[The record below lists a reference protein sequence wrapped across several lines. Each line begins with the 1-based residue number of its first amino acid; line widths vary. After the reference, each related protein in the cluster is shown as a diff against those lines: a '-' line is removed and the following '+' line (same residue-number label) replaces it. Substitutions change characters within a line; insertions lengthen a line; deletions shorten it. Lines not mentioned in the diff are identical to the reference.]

1 MNNDDDDNDDNDTD
15 SDAYSTIDI
24 HDDHVVPPL
33 LREWNHPHPIH
44 PINHPNI
51 VAPAVVAQVVDHG
64 VTAAASE
71 SDQSLSLNA
80 TATSS
85 SHDDV
90 TVTGSDHRSLH
101 HTSLD
106 DTTATSTAASPASGN
121 PDIRAT
127 ATPAPHQ
134 CLLQQ
139 SSQSPYTYPVATFV
153 RDLVR
158 TGMDQMQI
166 YASAEPSHV
175 QSALTV
181 TAAATSA
188 TRSTLASRGN
198 SGSNSNNSNNGGVVP
213 APHNMSIRSEG
224 NERSGGLSRLDLNEH
239 EHSEPFASATVRTL
253 NDLDSDDNAE
263 YILVDGDLIA
273 VPHDMHMNEEERED
287 LEYQLRKQCQIQPS
301 RVRRGV
307 RKIGKWMK
315 KRRAS
320 RSSHPRSHSQDHDV
334 HGSGSLDDRNFDD
347 AAFEAGAGVGV
358 GGTAGA
364 GGSASIGAAT
374 TTTESRRGR
383 NRTLSR
389 DANLSMPLPMPAT
402 SDFATG
408 MPSGDDDP
416 SQLQLH
422 ERHEQLQQQLL
433 HYQQQRNTQ
442 IHQQQ
447 QQQQSNPKPKAVSPK
462 RKNRRQR
469 RSWRRTGSDLDNDG
483 MFAEEQEQGDGQGYG
498 SNRNRSG
505 EDQSLLGPGFDH
517 HNNRF
522 QQQGGLSVMDGLH
535 YNNNY
540 NSSNS
545 LGSSSVAAASAAT
558 AGIPSMMPIHETSA
572 ETSTSSRQ
580 SVTAS
585 FVGTCSTDADQV
597 VLEAGVLPASMA
609 AAEAYIFEG
618 DDEKKDD
625 GGTIMMSLLPPDADY
640 KVDKAAAPDVES
652 MLRRAAHETVTDLA
666 ETSVPESC
674 LLSPLRFRRR
684 GKSDGSS
691 VPLSQAVPGDLAVHN
706 DILKIVMVAAPHV
719 DKSTLARA
727 IRETKKLPRKRATL
741 GVDVHTWQ
749 PDETLDVNIQ
759 IWDVQGATTVHCR
772 TDSANMGTHAGTQ
785 SLFFSAKS
793 LYLLVWDLAASNLKT
808 MRHEPGHVDDSDDE
822 EYDGDDDFMR
832 EEANRQADRAL
843 YADIQANILSWVDCI
858 ASRGPHSGILP
869 IAVIPS
875 GMAEE
880 EVKRR
885 CEMMQDLLEQHVKQ
899 SRFAGDLRAP
909 KLLTGADSMLCVDY
923 STELGVK
930 KVQEMILSIATDSS
944 RSVFDHVGTP
954 VPPGTLGVLEVTR
967 RLKQDHKLILLDH
980 VLGELDSIL
989 SVEEVIEALHFLSSI
1004 GEILY
1009 FGTADA
1015 VADDDDV
1022 LSRYII
1028 LSRKWLV
1035 SALSCI
1041 LRNDMHR
1048 EVVETRRFMNMQCI
1062 YSDQK
1067 YSEDDITKA
1076 LVSGTASSCPLLSDS
1091 DANMLW
1097 QSMSFMREAAD
1108 RHSQLAESSTTTPTM
1123 FYFLERL
1130 LVHSGIFLPL
1140 ETSGLSLDHSNVFF
1154 VPSLLAQADPRDIWT
1169 YKSSESW
1176 MTTLCHSWLFRD
1188 GAPSH
1193 LMEHVTVS
1201 VLKGLYEFSRS
1212 FNGGRRP
1219 DPPHRSQTVPESRS
1233 SLHDFLEEHDDETIG
1248 RVKINHIMCWK
1259 SSLLVKISCVIADQ
1273 ESGELRESF
1282 VEVFVSVVDQ
1292 SSSHC
1297 VASDA
1302 MRASMQRVVVS
1313 GKGLDGHHARKL
1325 WKGGYQVVLD
1335 TVRQSLDS
1343 YTNVDSQVV
1352 CPECLAHSSPH
1363 SASTWSWD
1371 SVLAAAE
1378 SGSSVVRCIRGH
1390 RVNSNLI
1397 CGTCTLTEKLMPS
1410 LESAPSLR
1418 TVKAV
1423 SEVLPTV
1430 VLVGL
1435 WDTHSKSIR
1444 NVGSG
1449 FFVDKK
1455 LGLIVTAG
1463 HILFN
1468 MKEGREFGAPYYGLQ
1483 DAKVVIGVIP
1493 DGNDGHDAVFRYFAD
1508 VVAED
1513 IHNVDACVLRITT
1526 RLMEDVNDVGDV
1538 GAEIVIDDM
1547 PKEQLKSLKITG
1559 KVEIEESVRI
1569 LGFNQGGEGVF
1580 EQGKHVNRSAD
1591 FARGYVV
1598 KKFRPSFDDDG
1609 DDSSSHSSDS
1619 SSQFTFSPREEI
1631 VIMCPTISGHSGGPC
1646 VNDDGKVVGIL
1657 SRADPVDRQR
1667 CYLVPSAELRTLVNQ
1682 AKKHSTRPTMLKS
1695 MQSL

>member
-1 MNNDDDDNDDNDTD
+1 
-15 SDAYSTIDI
+15 
-24 HDDHVVPPL
+24 
-33 LREWNHPHPIH
+33 
-44 PINHPNI
+44 
-51 VAPAVVAQVVDHG
+51 
-64 VTAAASE
+64 
-71 SDQSLSLNA
+71 
-80 TATSS
+80 
-85 SHDDV
+85 
-90 TVTGSDHRSLH
+90 
-101 HTSLD
+101 
-106 DTTATSTAASPASGN
+106 
-121 PDIRAT
+121 
-127 ATPAPHQ
+127 
-134 CLLQQ
+134 
-139 SSQSPYTYPVATFV
+139 
-153 RDLVR
+153 
-158 TGMDQMQI
+158 
-166 YASAEPSHV
+166 
-175 QSALTV
+175 
-181 TAAATSA
+181 
-188 TRSTLASRGN
+188 
-198 SGSNSNNSNNGGVVP
+198 
-213 APHNMSIRSEG
+213 
-224 NERSGGLSRLDLNEH
+224 
-239 EHSEPFASATVRTL
+239 
-253 NDLDSDDNAE
+253 
-263 YILVDGDLIA
+263 
-273 VPHDMHMNEEERED
+273 
-287 LEYQLRKQCQIQPS
+287 
-301 RVRRGV
+301 
-307 RKIGKWMK
+307 
-315 KRRAS
+315 
-320 RSSHPRSHSQDHDV
+320 
-334 HGSGSLDDRNFDD
+334 
-347 AAFEAGAGVGV
+347 
-358 GGTAGA
+358 
-364 GGSASIGAAT
+364 
-374 TTTESRRGR
+374 
-383 NRTLSR
+383 
-389 DANLSMPLPMPAT
+389 
-402 SDFATG
+402 
-408 MPSGDDDP
+408 
-416 SQLQLH
+416 
-422 ERHEQLQQQLL
+422 
-433 HYQQQRNTQ
+433 
-442 IHQQQ
+442 
-447 QQQQSNPKPKAVSPK
+447 
-462 RKNRRQR
+462 
-469 RSWRRTGSDLDNDG
+469 
-483 MFAEEQEQGDGQGYG
+483 
-498 SNRNRSG
+498 
-505 EDQSLLGPGFDH
+505 
-517 HNNRF
+517 
-522 QQQGGLSVMDGLH
+522 
-535 YNNNY
+535 
-540 NSSNS
+540 
-545 LGSSSVAAASAAT
+545 
-558 AGIPSMMPIHETSA
+558 
-572 ETSTSSRQ
+572 
-580 SVTAS
+580 
-585 FVGTCSTDADQV
+585 
-597 VLEAGVLPASMA
+597 
-609 AAEAYIFEG
+609 
-618 DDEKKDD
+618 
-625 GGTIMMSLLPPDADY
+625 
-640 KVDKAAAPDVES
+640 
-652 MLRRAAHETVTDLA
+652 
-666 ETSVPESC
+666 
-674 LLSPLRFRRR
+674 
-684 GKSDGSS
+684 
-691 VPLSQAVPGDLAVHN
+691 
-706 DILKIVMVAAPHV
+706 
-719 DKSTLARA
+719 
-727 IRETKKLPRKRATL
+727 
-741 GVDVHTWQ
+741 
-749 PDETLDVNIQ
+749 
-759 IWDVQGATTVHCR
+759 
-772 TDSANMGTHAGTQ
+772 
-785 SLFFSAKS
+785 
-793 LYLLVWDLAASNLKT
+793 
-808 MRHEPGHVDDSDDE
+808 VDDSDDE

-899 SRFAGDLRAP
+899 SRFAGDTRAP

-1015 VADDDDV
+1015 AVDDDDV

-1041 LRNDMHR
+1041 LRNDLKR
-1048 EVVETRRFMNMQCI
+1048 ELTETRRFMNMQCI

-1140 ETSGLSLDHSNVFF
+1140 ETSSLSLDHSNVFF

-1169 YKSSESW
+1169 FKSSESW

-1343 YTNVDSQVV
+1343 YTNVASQGV

-1397 CGTCTLTEKLMPS
+1397 CGTCTLTEKLIPS

-1435 WDTHSKSIR
+1435 WDTHSKNIR

-1468 MKEGREFGAPYYGLQ
+1468 MKEGREFGSPYYGLQ

-1508 VVAED
+1508 IVAED

-1526 RLMEDVNDVGDV
+1526 RLVEDVNDVGSCADQ
-1538 GAEIVIDDM
+1538 AEIVIDDM

-1598 KKFRPSFDDDG
+1598 KKFRPSFDDDD

-1667 CYLVPSAELRTLVNQ
+1667 CYLVPSTELRTLVNQ